1 MEKHHPYVETLID
14 SKLPEWKGIRC
25 IPAKHKMYLK
35 GTSTFS
41 GYPGLLNRRP
51 WPCRKFSLRD
61 QLNKLRKFA
70 NNPLLAYNGNCRHV
84 VCEDRNQKICCNLAI
99 PGYPFSKETFIDKSQ
114 YPNYQHSVTHES
126 PLMGEDD
133 HDNQWGN
140 EPDMGDAFYDQLS
153 AADLEDLS
161 NRMHGKKQKRKR
173 RRAEKEMGSV
183 HLAPTLLRL
192 PEFGSG
198 DIIKHR
204 SSAAFTTAKRRPIS
218 VSFAANS
225 PESAPPEA
233 PEIELEFIGEK
244 AGGDGKYPVERARAM
259 SGEKLLRNIML
270 DNKIEL
276 YAPYG
281 KGDELWRWWKL
292 WNMHCGVQI
301 IDGKDLLNE
310 RTNTELRYLK
320 KKPESWRLAC
330 QTIVGNKENSGCGST
345 VASVEVAMT
354 NEHLCYK

>member
-1 MEKHHPYVETLID
+1 
-14 SKLPEWKGIRC
+14 
-25 IPAKHKMYLK
+25 
-35 GTSTFS
+35 
-41 GYPGLLNRRP
+41 
-51 WPCRKFSLRD
+51 
-61 QLNKLRKFA
+61 
-70 NNPLLAYNGNCRHV
+70 
-84 VCEDRNQKICCNLAI
+84 
-99 PGYPFSKETFIDKSQ
+99 
-114 YPNYQHSVTHES
+114 
-126 PLMGEDD
+126 
-133 HDNQWGN
+133 
-140 EPDMGDAFYDQLS
+140 
-153 AADLEDLS
+153 
-161 NRMHGKKQKRKR
+161 
-173 RRAEKEMGSV
+173 MGSV
-183 HLAPTLLRL
+183 HLAPTLFRL

-276 YAPYG
+276 YAPY
-281 KGDELWRWWKL
+281 
-292 WNMHCGVQI
+292 I

-320 KKPESWRLAC
+320 KARLLC
-330 QTIVGNKENSGCGST
+330 PQIVVSKDIVSNCGSP
-345 VASVEVAMT
+345 VKV
-354 NEHLCYK
+354 